1 MGRSFDIARPNY
13 VVIDYHIE
21 LLQMETVLELD
32 NLSILDSSCIF
43 DYSYSLLKSDAADYN
58 LQFF

>member
-13 VVIDYHIE
+13 VVTDYHIE
-21 LLQMETVLELD
+21 LLQVKTVIELA
-32 NLSILDSSCIF
+32 NLSISDYSCTF
-43 DYSYSLLKSDAADYN
+43 DYSYSLLKSDVADYN